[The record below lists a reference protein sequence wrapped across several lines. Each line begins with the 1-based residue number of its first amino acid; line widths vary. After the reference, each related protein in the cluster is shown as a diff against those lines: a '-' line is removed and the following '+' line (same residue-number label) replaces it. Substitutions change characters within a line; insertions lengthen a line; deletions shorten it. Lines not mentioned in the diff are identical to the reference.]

1 MKNLNNDKIYFDKY
15 LSDSLEL
22 SIKENMKFIVQVF
35 RDIIILS
42 EIKYWANLLEIFY
55 NTNKKLIE

>member
-35 RDIIILS
+35 RDIIILYPC
-42 EIKYWANLLEIFY
+42 ILFIFY
-55 NTNKKLIE
+55 FLKNFKKKR